1 MSSDSDIAIIGR
13 AMKEHRKKQGKKNL
27 AEADLTGFTKHT
39 TYHYSCTLLG
49 DRLDYWPS
57 RKKFRWRNKI
67 YARWQYKGT
76 VQDFIADRL
85 KRMNHE

>member
-1 MSSDSDIAIIGR
+1 MNDYLIAYIFGYF
-13 AMKEHRKKQGKKNL
+13 L
-27 AEADLTGFTKHT
+27 
-39 TYHYSCTLLG
+39 LLG

-57 RKKFRWRNKI
+57 RKKFRWRNKT